1 MAYDKSVKA
10 TKKNSPAVHTGHA
23 KNDKPASD
31 YAAPHTMSGKKYTV
45 ERFQAMEDAIPYA
58 TTKAAKDV
66 DLRDPIPNGMSYGQS
81 KEPKT
86 SGIEMRGAGA
96 ATKGRMS
103 RGPMA

>member
-1 MAYDKSVKA
+1 MGYDKSVKA
-10 TKKNSPAVHTGHA
+10 TKKNSPAIHTGHA

-31 YAAPHTMSGKKYTV
+31 YAAPHTMSGKQYTV
-45 ERFQAMEDAIPYA
+45 ESFQAMEDAIPYS
-58 TTKAAKDV
+58 TTKSVKDAGI
-66 DLRDPIPNGMSYGQS
+66 RDPIPNGVSYGTA

>member
-10 TKKNSPAVHTGHA
+10 TKKNSPAVHTGNA
-23 KNDKPASD
+23 KNNKPAD
-31 YAAPHTMSGKKYTV
+31 TYAKNGTGVAAEKSAISVMKDPNTLKASEVNPGTV
-45 ERFQAMEDAIPYA
+45 AMRVAVGD
-58 TTKAAKDV
+58 KV
-66 DLRDPIPNGMSYGQS
+66 R
-81 KEPKT
+81 EPKS